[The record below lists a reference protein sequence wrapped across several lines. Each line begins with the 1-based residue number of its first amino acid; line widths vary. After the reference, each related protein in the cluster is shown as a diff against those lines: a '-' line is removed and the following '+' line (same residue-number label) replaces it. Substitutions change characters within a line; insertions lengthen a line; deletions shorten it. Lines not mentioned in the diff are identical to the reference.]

1 MSELANLTVAS
12 DGDVV
17 VAAMSGE
24 IDLSNATRI
33 TREVLG
39 RVPNEALGLVV
50 DLSDVSYL
58 DSAGVR
64 MLSELERRLGWRAQ
78 AFGVVAPTGSRCR
91 KVLSI
96 AGMDALLR
104 LVPSVEDARAQMQA
118 SNEEPQPPD

>member
-12 DGDVV
+12 EDGVV
-17 VAAMSGE
+17 VATMSGE

-33 TREVLG
+33 TRAVLG
-39 RVPNEALGLVV
+39 EVPNEAVGLVV

-64 MLSELERRLGWRAQ
+64 MLAELERRLGWRAQ
-78 AFGVVAPTGSRCR
+78 ALRIVAPTESRCR

-96 AGMDALLR
+96 AGMDGLLR
-104 LVPSVEDARAQMQA
+104 LATTVEDARAQMEA
-118 SNEEPQPPD
+118 SGEGPEPPD